1 MNIFNICYNYLHGT
15 NDRINKKVLE
25 FLEPDTSK
33 WEYWITQQSL
43 NPVSESKCMER
54 FKERI
59 SQAVSNCEKVIVAG
73 DYDCGA
79 TRS

>member
-1 MNIFNICYNYLHGT
+1 MTELT
-15 NDRINKKVLE
+15 KKVLE
-25 FLEPDTSK
+25 FLEPDSSK
-33 WEYWITQQSL
+33 WAYWPSKQLL

-59 SQAVSNCEKVIVAG
+59 LKAVSNREKVIVAG